1 MTILRFNYIALILL
15 YIVAITLGFLYN
27 ITLGW
32 GISLYALCSII
43 YYFVLLNIAK
53 SKHEKD
59 KENIQYDRPDIASV
73 IDVFD
78 SLVTNDTSY
87 VHNKYDR
94 TIYSSLVR
102 LYILFNKFDINNIE
116 ICYRSIKWKW
126 YSLTSTIF
134 SILILLSFLLS
145 LLSVVEF
152 SFKRFIIKSKTISIY
167 NIFSKFI
174 SLSFVFYRPKKC

>member
-59 KENIQYDRPDIASV
+59 KENIQYDRADIASV

-78 SLVTNDTSY
+78 SLVANDTSY

-102 LYILFNKFDINNIE
+102 LYILFNKFDINNI
-116 ICYRSIKWKW
+116 
-126 YSLTSTIF
+126 
-134 SILILLSFLLS
+134 
-145 LLSVVEF
+145 
-152 SFKRFIIKSKTISIY
+152 
-167 NIFSKFI
+167 
-174 SLSFVFYRPKKC
+174 